1 MRSEFE
7 IESRLQRA
15 RRRGRLPRTA
25 EHWVLL
31 LHHVRIGQ
39 VLLDACNE
47 WLDEAPERRD
57 YLRCLNA
64 IHFVFVDLHFFG
76 SLTERDGRKAFVRV
90 AKELNSLTNLDR
102 NEALAT
108 LNIPGLWPTSR
119 AGRWVCQMAIKSL
132 VCLGTT
138 LAVFER
144 RMGVFEPGE

>member
-1 MRSEFE
+1 VLSEFE
-7 IESRLQRA
+7 IENRLELA

-31 LHHVRIGQ
+31 LNHVRIGR

-90 AKELNSLTNLDR
+90 AKELGSLTR
-102 NEALAT
+102 AHGNEARRT
-108 LNIPGLWPTSR
+108 VNIPGLWPTSR
-119 AGRWVCQMAIKSL
+119 PGRWVCRMAIKSL

-144 RMGVFEPGE
+144 RMGVFERGE